1 MIAANERAA
10 NFWAQFCWAAGVDP
24 LEPYQVWYFGNTPE
38 MARELASLVLAG
50 TKTAT
55 ASLSAV
61 NRAKPDEAPI
71 LGGCSVVTCM
81 DGEPMCV
88 IRTTEIR
95 HLAFANVDAAFAFD
109 EGEGDRTLEYW
120 REVHDRYFSREA
132 AELDLEFGED
142 SMICCER
149 FELLYPR

>member
-1 MIAANERAA
+1 MMAENERAA
-10 NFWAQFCWAAGVDP
+10 KLWAQFCAAAGVDP
-24 LEPYQVWYFGNTPE
+24 HEPYQVWYFGNTPE
-38 MARELASLVLAG
+38 MARELAEFVLAG

-55 ASLSAV
+55 ASLVAV
-61 NRAKPDEAPI
+61 NEVKPDEAPVHR
-71 LGGCSVVTCM
+71 GYSVVTDM
-81 DGEPMCV
+81 DGVPLCV

-95 HLAFANVDAAFAFD
+95 HLAFADVDASFAFD

-120 REVHDRYFSREA
+120 REVHDRYFSSEA
-132 AELDLEFGED
+132 AELGVEFGED